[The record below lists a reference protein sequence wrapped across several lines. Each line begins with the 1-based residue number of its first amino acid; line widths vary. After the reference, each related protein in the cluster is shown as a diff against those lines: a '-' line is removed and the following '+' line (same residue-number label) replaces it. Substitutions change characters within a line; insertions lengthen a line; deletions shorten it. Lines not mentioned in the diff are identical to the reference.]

1 MTRTQLARVQTRRP
15 TIVARRIVGT
25 PAEVAA
31 TVALVRDSNRL
42 LSMSEPQLI
51 PGGSRVTVTVRF
63 LDTARPTPASARRR
77 VNRGRVAAAIAVPTV
92 GALAAVGYLAMQLVQ
107 AVRAAFPAI
116 AGGVLVLIVIALLL
130 RRSGRCCPGLHC
142 PGCGH

>member
-15 TIVARRIVGT
+15 ALVARRIVGT

-31 TVALVRDSNRL
+31 TVALVRDSGRL
-42 LSMSEPQLI
+42 VAMTAPRQL
-51 PGGSRVTVTVRF
+51 PGDSRVTVTVRF
-63 LDTARPTPASARRR
+63 LDTGRPAPAPIRRLR
-77 VNRGRVAAAIAVPTV
+77 RGRVVAAVAVPTV
-92 GALAAVGYLAMQLVQ
+92 GAVAVAGYLAAVQLVQ
-107 AVRAAFPAI
+107 AVRAAFPLI
-116 AGGVLVLIVIALLL
+116 AGVVLVLVVIVLLR

>member
-15 TIVARRIVGT
+15 AVVARRIVGT
-25 PAEVAA
+25 PTEVAA

-42 LSMSEPQLI
+42 LSMSEPRLL
-51 PGGSRVTVTVRF
+51 PGDSRVTVTVRF
-63 LDTARPTPASARRR
+63 LDTNRPTPAPARR
-77 VNRGRVAAAIAVPTV
+77 VNRGRVAAAVVLPAV
-92 GALAAVGYLAMQLVQ
+92 GALAAVGYLAAQLVQ
-107 AVRAAFPAI
+107 AIRAAFPAL
-116 AGGVLVLIVIALLL
+116 AGVVLVLIVIALLL

>member
-15 TIVARRIVGT
+15 AVVARRIVGT

-51 PGGSRVTVTVRF
+51 PGDSRVTVTVRF
-63 LDTARPTPASARRR
+63 LDTTRPTPAPARR
-77 VNRGRVAAAIAVPTV
+77 VNRGRIAVAIAVPTV
-92 GALAAVGYLAMQLVQ
+92 GALAAVGYLAAQLVQ
-107 AVRAAFPAI
+107 TIRAALPAI
-116 AGGVLVLIVIALLL
+116 AGVVLVLIVIALLL